1 MIRRTLIAVICAIG
15 VAASLNGFAA
25 ADGFGRRQLRVTPQ
39 RASQKPARGRS
50 TQKARAAAAKTSA
63 VKTAPLSLIDEAGL
77 KRLLTRGTAPQDRP
91 LLVNFWA
98 TWCDP
103 CREEFPDLVRID
115 ADYRQQGLDFIA
127 ISLDEKTD
135 IQTIVP
141 KFLREQ
147 RATMPVFILD
157 VPDPGTII
165 QLVDPTWQGDLPAT
179 FLYDRNGNV
188 TYKQRGLIK
197 PAELRAAID
206 KLIAGKQ

>member
-1 MIRRTLIAVICAIG
+1 MIRHILIAFVSAMSL
-15 VAASLNGFAA
+15 AASLSGVAA
-25 ADGFGRRQLRVTPQ
+25 ADGYGRRQVRAASQ
-39 RASQKPARGRS
+39 RAGQKPARSRPS
-50 TQKARAAAAKTSA
+50 QKARAAVPNAQSIKTPPIS
-63 VKTAPLSLIDEAGL
+63 PIDEAGL
-77 KRLLTRGTAPQDRP
+77 KRLLARGTAPQDRP

-115 ADYRQQGLDFIA
+115 ADYRPKGLDFVA
-127 ISLDEKTD
+127 ISLDDLADIKTS
-135 IQTIVP
+135 VP

-147 RATMPVFILD
+147 RAAMPVFLLD

-179 FLYDRNGNV
+179 FLYDRSGNV
-188 TYKQRGLIK
+188 AYKQRGPIK

-206 KLIAGKQ
+206 KLLGSGQ